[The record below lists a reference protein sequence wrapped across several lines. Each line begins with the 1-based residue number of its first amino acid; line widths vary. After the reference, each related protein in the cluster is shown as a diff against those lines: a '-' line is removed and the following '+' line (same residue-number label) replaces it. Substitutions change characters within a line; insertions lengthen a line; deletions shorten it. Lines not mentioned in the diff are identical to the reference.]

1 MFLVNRANLDD
12 ATTWASSIFSGIN
25 FLMNSRFVNS
35 VSNAIN
41 NISAHYDISND
52 MFASFLS
59 KDMTYSCAIFESK
72 DEPLEI
78 AQYRKL
84 DRVIRQA
91 RIQPEDHVLEIGSGW
106 GSFAIRAVQK
116 TGCRVTTLTL
126 SIEQKVLAEERVR
139 AASLQDR
146 ISVVLC
152 DYRKHVPARPY
163 DKVVSIEMIE
173 AVGREFLET
182 YFAKV
187 DECLKK
193 EGGIAVFQVITM
205 PETRY
210 ERYCKEVD
218 FIRKWVYSYMI
229 LLIQIFPGG
238 HCPTVSGLVS
248 AINAGSRGTMIV
260 DRIDNIGGHYAIT
273 LRLWREQFMA
283 NFDTEI
289 LPALRKRAKVEG
301 KQLNEDDALIFKRKW
316 EVFVLISW
324 LTIVLL
330 RVLRGGIL
338 DQDVGRRDCYG
349 WKREYRGIIG

>member
-25 FLMNSRFVNS
+25 FLMNSRFINS

-91 RIQPEDHVLEIGSGW
+91 RIQPQDHVLEIGSGW

-116 TGCRVTTLTL
+116 TGCKITTLTL

-139 AASLQDR
+139 AAGLQDR

-152 DYRKHVPARPY
+152 DYRKHAPERPY
-163 DKVVSIEMIE
+163 DKIVSIEMIE
-173 AVGREFLET
+173 AVGKEFLET

-187 DECLKK
+187 NECLKK
-193 EGGIAVFQVITM
+193 DGGIAVFQVITM

-218 FIRKWVYSYMI
+218 FIRKWVCT
-229 LLIQIFPGG
+229 L
-238 HCPTVSGLVS
+238 
-248 AINAGSRGTMIV
+248 GT
-260 DRIDNIGGHYAIT
+260 
-273 LRLWREQFMA
+273 
-283 NFDTEI
+283 
-289 LPALRKRAKVEG
+289 
-301 KQLNEDDALIFKRKW
+301 
-316 EVFVLISW
+316 VLIRSF
-324 LTIVLL
+324 LAAIVRPC
-330 RVLRGGIL
+330 RVSFLQSIL
-338 DQDVGRRDCYG
+338 DQ
-349 WKREYRGIIG
+349 RGL

>member
-72 DEPLEI
+72 DESLET

-91 RIQPEDHVLEIGSGW
+91 RLQPEDHVLEIGSGW

-126 SIEQKVLAEERVR
+126 SIEQKVLAEERIR
-139 AASLQDR
+139 ASGLQDK

-152 DYRKHVPARPY
+152 DYRKHVPEKSY
-163 DKVVSIEMIE
+163 DKIVSIEMIE
-173 AVGREFLET
+173 AVGKEFLET

-193 EGGIAVFQVITM
+193 DGGIAVFQVITM

-210 ERYCKEVD
+210 QRYCNEVD
-218 FIRKWVYSYMI
+218 FIRKWVHLTLSSLMVD
-229 LLIQIFPGG
+229 LSWRPLS
-238 HCPTVSGLVS
+238 HCIRFSVCYQ
-248 AINAGSRGTMIV
+248 R
-260 DRIDNIGGHYAIT
+260 RIKG
-273 LRLWREQFMA
+273 
-283 NFDTEI
+283 NFDC
-289 LPALRKRAKVEG
+289 G
-301 KQLNEDDALIFKRKW
+301 SN
-316 EVFVLISW
+316 
-324 LTIVLL
+324 
-330 RVLRGGIL
+330 
-338 DQDVGRRDCYG
+338 
-349 WKREYRGIIG
+349 

>member
-1 MFLVNRANLDD
+1 MFILNRANLDD

-72 DEPLEI
+72 DESLET

-84 DRVIRQA
+84 DRIIRQA
-91 RIQPEDHVLEIGSGW
+91 RITSEDRVLEIGSGW
-106 GSFAIRAVQK
+106 GSFAIRAATK

-126 SIEQKVLAEERVR
+126 SIEQKVLAEERIK
-139 AASLQDR
+139 AAGLQDR

-152 DYRKHVPARPY
+152 DYRQHVPEKPY
-163 DKVVSIEMIE
+163 DKIVSIEMIE

-187 DECLKK
+187 NDFLKE

-218 FIRKWVYSYMI
+218 FIRKWVEPPFFLSDSD
-229 LLIQIFPGG
+229 LSRRTFADRFWSCRRHQFGIQGYPD
-238 HCPTVSGLVS
+238 
-248 AINAGSRGTMIV
+248 RG
-260 DRIDNIGGHYAIT
+260 
-273 LRLWREQFMA
+273 
-283 NFDTEI
+283 
-289 LPALRKRAKVEG
+289 
-301 KQLNEDDALIFKRKW
+301 
-316 EVFVLISW
+316 
-324 LTIVLL
+324 
-330 RVLRGGIL
+330 
-338 DQDVGRRDCYG
+338 
-349 WKREYRGIIG
+349 

>member
-1 MFLVNRANLDD
+1 MFILNRANLDD

-72 DEPLEI
+72 DESLET

-84 DRVIRQA
+84 DRIIRQA
-91 RIQPEDHVLEIGSGW
+91 RITSEDRVLEIGSGW
-106 GSFAIRAVQK
+106 GSFAIRAATK

-126 SIEQKVLAEERVR
+126 SIEQKVLAEERIK
-139 AASLQDR
+139 AAGLQDR

-152 DYRKHVPARPY
+152 DYRQHVPEKLY
-163 DKVVSIEMIE
+163 DKIVSIEMIE

-187 DECLKK
+187 NDFLKE

-218 FIRKWVYSYMI
+218 FIRKWVEPPFFLSDSD
-229 LLIQIFPGG
+229 LSRRTFADRFWSCRRHQFGIQGYPD
-238 HCPTVSGLVS
+238 
-248 AINAGSRGTMIV
+248 RG
-260 DRIDNIGGHYAIT
+260 
-273 LRLWREQFMA
+273 
-283 NFDTEI
+283 
-289 LPALRKRAKVEG
+289 
-301 KQLNEDDALIFKRKW
+301 
-316 EVFVLISW
+316 
-324 LTIVLL
+324 
-330 RVLRGGIL
+330 
-338 DQDVGRRDCYG
+338 
-349 WKREYRGIIG
+349 

>member
-1 MFLVNRANLDD
+1 
-12 ATTWASSIFSGIN
+12 
-25 FLMNSRFVNS
+25 MNSRFVNS

-72 DEPLEI
+72 DESLET

-84 DRVIRQA
+84 DRIIRQA
-91 RIQPEDHVLEIGSGW
+91 RITSEDRVLEIGSGW
-106 GSFAIRAVQK
+106 GSFAIRAATK

-126 SIEQKVLAEERVR
+126 SIEQKVLAEERIK
-139 AASLQDR
+139 AAGLQDR

-152 DYRKHVPARPY
+152 DYRQHVPEKPY
-163 DKVVSIEMIE
+163 DKIVSIEMIE

-187 DECLKK
+187 NDFLKE

-218 FIRKWVYSYMI
+218 FIRKWVEPPFFLSDSD
-229 LLIQIFPGG
+229 LSRRTFADRFWSCRRHQFGIQGYPD
-238 HCPTVSGLVS
+238 
-248 AINAGSRGTMIV
+248 RG
-260 DRIDNIGGHYAIT
+260 
-273 LRLWREQFMA
+273 
-283 NFDTEI
+283 
-289 LPALRKRAKVEG
+289 
-301 KQLNEDDALIFKRKW
+301 
-316 EVFVLISW
+316 
-324 LTIVLL
+324 
-330 RVLRGGIL
+330 
-338 DQDVGRRDCYG
+338 
-349 WKREYRGIIG
+349 

>member
-91 RIQPEDHVLEIGSGW
+91 RIQPQDHVLEIGSGW
-106 GSFAIRAVQK
+106 GSFAIRAVQR
-116 TGCRVTTLTL
+116 TGCKITTLTL

-139 AASLQDR
+139 AAGLQDR

-152 DYRKHVPARPY
+152 DYRKHVPERPY
-163 DKVVSIEMIE
+163 DKIVSIEMIE
-173 AVGREFLET
+173 AVGKEFLET

-187 DECLKK
+187 NECLKK
-193 EGGIAVFQVITM
+193 DGGIAVFQVITM

-218 FIRKWVYSYMI
+218 FIRKWV
-229 LLIQIFPGG
+229 
-238 HCPTVSGLVS
+238 
-248 AINAGSRGTMIV
+248 
-260 DRIDNIGGHYAIT
+260 
-273 LRLWREQFMA
+273 
-283 NFDTEI
+283 
-289 LPALRKRAKVEG
+289 
-301 KQLNEDDALIFKRKW
+301 
-316 EVFVLISW
+316 
-324 LTIVLL
+324 
-330 RVLRGGIL
+330 
-338 DQDVGRRDCYG
+338 
-349 WKREYRGIIG
+349 